1 MSVLAI
7 SFLFGV
13 SARAQLALITF
24 DRPFQ
29 TRNLAGVVVDSMR
42 APVSG
47 VVIKDC
53 VQTFRQVRAPGD
65 VEPPVFEKAMILD
78 CHLEPKHVL
87 ASTTTDSKG
96 SFRFPN
102 AKMGSTHYLFLNQSG
117 FDPMQIAVKLRHF
130 ARAEVRVKLAIAT

>member
-1 MSVLAI
+1 VQRLGRWMSVLAI

-29 TRNLAGVVVDSMR
+29 TRNLAGVVVDSMG

-53 VQTFRQVRAPGD
+53 VQTFRKPLIKSM
-65 VEPPVFEKAMILD
+65 F
-78 CHLEPKHVL
+78 
-87 ASTTTDSKG
+87 
-96 SFRFPN
+96 
-102 AKMGSTHYLFLNQSG
+102 
-117 FDPMQIAVKLRHF
+117 
-130 ARAEVRVKLAIAT
+130 